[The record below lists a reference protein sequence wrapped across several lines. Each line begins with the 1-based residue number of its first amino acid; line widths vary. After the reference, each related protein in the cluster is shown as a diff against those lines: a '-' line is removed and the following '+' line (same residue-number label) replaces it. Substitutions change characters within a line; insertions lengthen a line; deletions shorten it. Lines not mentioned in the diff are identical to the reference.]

1 MMKKKIKKMLSL
13 LLTVATI
20 ATSIVVA
27 PVTASAATDY
37 TPRKKH
43 SKAEITQVCN
53 FISEISDSCTMM
65 PNGWFPASY
74 SDAGISVTSVV
85 NNSKE
90 VAALQMTKYLMATPN
105 ITATQKK
112 EMKRCMK
119 LWRKAYY
126 SNKMMAVY
134 CTRWV
139 RQMNNRYTSESDA
152 LKRANW
158 AYKEV
163 NKSVDMYSKYNT
175 KLASTIRKWNK
186 IRLDAWKAAVKT
198 YRSMPYKEKYKEY
211 GMRPLFS
218 VCDYRKVYA
227 EFTKRKIDPSID
239 AINSLEGKLMF
250 DATQYYLEDCGMH
263 PNMASYNSRHN
274 LFARYIGKYR
284 TW

>member
-1 MMKKKIKKMLSL
+1 MMKRGLKTLLCALLSAVTL
-13 LLTVATI
+13 V
-20 ATSIVVA
+20 TSV

-74 SDAGISVTSVV
+74 FAPEISVTSVV

-112 EMKRCMK
+112 EMNRCMK

-126 SNKMMAVY
+126 SKKMMAVY
-134 CTRWV
+134 CTRWTK
-139 RQMNNRYTSESDA
+139 QMNDRYTSESDA

-198 YRSMPYKEKYKEY
+198 YRSMSYKEKYKEY

-218 VCDYRKVYA
+218 VGDYRKVYA

-239 AINSLEGKLMF
+239 SISSLEGKLMF
-250 DATQYYLEDCGMH
+250 DAGNYYDYDCGMH
-263 PNMASYNSRHN
+263 PNMASYNSRHI
-274 LFARYIGKYR
+274 LFSKYIGEKRR